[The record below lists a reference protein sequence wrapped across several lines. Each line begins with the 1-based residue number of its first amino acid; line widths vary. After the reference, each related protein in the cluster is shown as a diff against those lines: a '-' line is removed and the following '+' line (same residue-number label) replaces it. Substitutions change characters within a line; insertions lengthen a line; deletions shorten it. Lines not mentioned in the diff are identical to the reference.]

1 MFLSI
6 RDFTVKWVGYDTVF
20 KGLKDLGIPSFELFV
35 SRELKVES
43 YLDMGYV
50 TELGFNVATRED
62 REDLKKRLKD
72 AELTVCA
79 ILVENDFSSEDLN
92 KEVDYVLSAIKV
104 ASELE
109 VNVVRINAVMRP
121 IQGYDLDKHVKRVA
135 DAVGKCMTSCHNLGV
150 SLAVENHGVIA
161 NKREFLRSLFQKV
174 NDEHLGL
181 TLDTGNFYWFGYPLK
196 EVYDIVEEFASKVK
210 HTHVKNAIVEPNMRE
225 TFRKPG
231 DVRMAPLYQGDIDL
245 GRVVKMLKKAGYDY
259 DLTIEDESL
268 GVFKDKERLEVL
280 KKDIEFI
287 RRLL

>member
-20 KGLKDLGIPSFELFV
+20 DGLKDLGIPSFELFV

-50 TELGFNVATRED
+50 TELGFDVSSKESRESLKRKL
-62 REDLKKRLKD
+62 RE
-72 AELTVCA
+72 AELSVCA
-79 ILVENDFSSEDLN
+79 ILVENDFSSKDLDR
-92 KEVDYVLSAIKV
+92 EVDYVLSAVKV

-109 VNVVRINAVMRP
+109 VDVVRINAVMRP
-121 IQGYDLDKHVKRVA
+121 IPGYDLEKHVKRVA
-135 DAVGKCMTSCHNLGV
+135 DAVGRCIGSCRDLGV

-161 NKREFLRSLFQKV
+161 NKREFLRSLFQMV

-196 EVYDIVEEFASKVK
+196 EVYEIIEEFASKVK
-210 HTHVKNAIVEPNMRE
+210 HTHVKNAVVEPNRRE
-225 TFRKPG
+225 VFREPG

-245 GRVVKMLKKAGYDY
+245 GRVVKMLKNAGYDY

-268 GVFKDKERLEVL
+268 GMFKDKERLTVL
-280 KKDIEFI
+280 KKDVAFVGK
-287 RRLL
+287 LL

>member
-20 KGLKDLGIPSFELFV
+20 GGLKDLGIPSFELFV

-50 TELGFNVATRED
+50 TELGFDVSSKEA
-62 REDLKKRLKD
+62 REDLKRRLRE
-72 AELTVCA
+72 AGLSVCA

-92 KEVDYVLSAIKV
+92 KEVDYVISAIKV

-109 VNVVRINAVMRP
+109 VGVVRINAVMRP
-121 IQGYDLDKHVKRVA
+121 IPGYDLEKHVKRVA
-135 DAVGKCMTSCHNLGV
+135 DAVGKCMNLCHNLGV

-161 NKREFLRSLFQKV
+161 NKREFLRSLFQTV
-174 NDEHLGL
+174 DDESLGL
-181 TLDTGNFYWFGYPLK
+181 TLDTGNFYWFGYPLR

-210 HTHVKNAIVEPNMRE
+210 HTHVKNATVEPDRRE
-225 TFRKPG
+225 TFREPG
-231 DVRMAPLYQGDIDL
+231 DVEMAPLYKGDINL
-245 GRVVKMLKKAGYDY
+245 ERIVEILRKAGYDY

-268 GVFKDKERLEVL
+268 GMFKGEERLAVL
-280 KKDIEFI
+280 RKDIEFI
-287 RRLL
+287 RKLI

>member
-20 KGLKDLGIPSFELFV
+20 DGLKDLGIPSFELFV

-50 TELGFNVATRED
+50 TELGFDVSSKESRESLKRKL
-62 REDLKKRLKD
+62 RE
-72 AELTVCA
+72 AELSVCA
-79 ILVENDFSSEDLN
+79 ILVENDFSSEDLDR
-92 KEVDYVLSAIKV
+92 EVDYVLSAVKV

-109 VNVVRINAVMRP
+109 VDVVRINAVMRP
-121 IQGYDLDKHVKRVA
+121 IPGYDLEKHVKRVA
-135 DAVGKCMTSCHNLGV
+135 DAVGRCIGSCRDLGV

-161 NKREFLRSLFQKV
+161 NKREFLRSLFQMV

-196 EVYDIVEEFASKVK
+196 EVYEIIEEFASKVK
-210 HTHVKNAIVEPNMRE
+210 HTHVKNAVVEPNRRE
-225 TFRKPG
+225 VFREPG

-245 GRVVKMLKKAGYDY
+245 GRVVKMLKNAGYDY

-268 GVFKDKERLEVL
+268 GMFKDKERLAVL
-280 KKDIEFI
+280 KKDVAFVGK
-287 RRLL
+287 LL